1 MSTLRIF
8 SSALVIMFMIL
19 DLAGCGTVSG
29 YGSAPIISGVPPGSD
44 VRKEEARALAGPIPR
59 HEDRG
64 RSRATLL
71 QARPCPCGP
80 VWSGL

>member
-44 VRKEEARALAGPIPR
+44 VRKEEAR
-59 HEDRG
+59 G
-64 RSRATLL
+64 R
-71 QARPCPCGP
+71 
-80 VWSGL
+80 